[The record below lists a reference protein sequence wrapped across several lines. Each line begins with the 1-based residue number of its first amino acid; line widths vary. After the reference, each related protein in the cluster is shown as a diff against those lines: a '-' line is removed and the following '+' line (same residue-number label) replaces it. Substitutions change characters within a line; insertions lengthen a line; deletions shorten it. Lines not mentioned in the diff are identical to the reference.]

1 MIAKANFS
9 MEHIQELRRATK
21 CDPGLLERTL
31 YAFGLLE
38 ALSRVGLSFTF
49 KGGTSLMLLLEHPMR
64 LSTDVDIVVKP
75 QEDSDYFIIGQE
87 RLQLDE
93 PEAFKYIGWQYVS
106 LLEHPRETARE
117 TLVQDLHKR

>member
-64 LSTDVDIVVKP
+64 LSTAMSSAELSAGKSRSAVL
-75 QEDSDYFIIGQE
+75 
-87 RLQLDE
+87 R
-93 PEAFKYIGWQYVS
+93 KYS
-106 LLEHPRETARE
+106 C
-117 TLVQDLHKR
+117 